1 MKYLFL
7 YTFFTL
13 FTLNVNSQSNINPNE
28 QNDNQITNT
37 AQYRLFPT
45 QNIWNFIKLDTR
57 SGLMWQVQFS
67 LNSEGRLITNLN
79 PLPLVIKDQEVNDR
93 FTLYPTQNMYNFI
106 LLDQINGKTW
116 QVQWSTTSE
125 NRMVVPIE

>member
-7 YTFFTL
+7 YTFL
-13 FTLNVNSQSNINPNE
+13 VLSILNVNSQSDINPSE
-28 QNDNQITNT
+28 KNDNQITNS

-57 SGLMWQVQFS
+57 SGLMWLVQFS
-67 LNSEGRLITNLN
+67 LNNEGRLVSSLN
-79 PLPLVIKDQEVNDR
+79 QLPLVLKDQEVNDR